1 LLQGEYVV
9 NTWTTYAPP
18 GVRFDDSTG
27 PSPEALLWKGYVAYV
42 MYDDDIAEDN
52 QPTTYI
58 ELWKGFV
65 DYVDDAHFSSPR

>member
-1 LLQGEYVV
+1 
-9 NTWTTYAPP
+9 
-18 GVRFDDSTG
+18 
-27 PSPEALLWKGYVAYV
+27 